1 MAFNRGNGFIV
12 NEEQITALLEDTLR
26 SVESAGEEDI
36 KALNAIK
43 KLFKKVPFSRRKYVT
58 AMLVKQAILSG
69 RGGRFAHKDDRRNRY
84 EQHGE
89 TSRAK
94 FDSASGEKFERAPR
108 VRIDKD
114 VSTSIFISIGKYSHV
129 YKKDIVGI
137 LVSVAHLDHDRIGDI
152 RLFPKYSFV
161 QLYKED
167 CKKVIDAL
175 NGYEYR
181 GRKLSVDYAQ
191 QKGEEAAAEYS
202 ETAAEEKIPE
212 NVTNF
217 GHGTVSESSESDK
230 IAAEQTAFAA
240 SMASAPVEEPVAPYS
255 ETTDD
260 GQVKSHFG
268 DGAAY

>member
-1 MAFNRGNGFIV
+1 MAFNRRNTFVV
-12 NEEQITALLEDTLR
+12 NEEQITSLLEETLR
-26 SVESAGEEDI
+26 SVENAGEEEV
-36 KALNAIK
+36 KALDVIK

-69 RGGRFAHKDDRRNRY
+69 RAGRFARKEDRHSRY
-84 EQHGE
+84 ESRTEARGSKFE
-89 TSRAK
+89 ANTS
-94 FDSASGEKFERAPR
+94 EKFERSAR
-108 VRIDKD
+108 VRIDKEL
-114 VSTSIFISIGKYSHV
+114 STSIFISVGRHSHV

-137 LVSVAHLDHDRIGDI
+137 LVSAAGLEHERIGDI

-167 CKKVIDAL
+167 CQKVIDTL

-191 QKGEEAAAEYS
+191 QKGEELQADFTE
-202 ETAAEEKIPE
+202 AEEKIPE
-212 NVTNF
+212 NVTNTAV
-217 GHGTVSESSESDK
+217 GNVSESLEADK

-240 SMASAPVEEPVAPYS
+240 SMAGSATVETPLAPYS

>member
-1 MAFNRGNGFIV
+1 MAFNRGNGFVV

-26 SVESAGEEDI
+26 SVENAGEEEV

-69 RGGRFAHKDDRRNRY
+69 RASRFARKDDRRGRY

-89 TSRAK
+89 NRSK
-94 FDSASGEKFERAPR
+94 FEAPAGEKFERAPR
-108 VRIDKD
+108 VRIDKE
-114 VSTSIFISIGKYSHV
+114 VSTSIFVSVGKYSHV
-129 YKKDIVGI
+129 YKKDIVGL
-137 LVSVAHLDHDRIGDI
+137 LVSVANLDHDRIGDI

-167 CKKVIDAL
+167 CQKVIDAL

-191 QKGEEAAAEYS
+191 QKGEENQASFNAD
-202 ETAAEEKIPE
+202 TAEEKIPS
-212 NVTNF
+212 NVTNAV
-217 GHGTVSESSESDK
+217 HGTVSESAEADK

-240 SMASAPVEEPVAPYS
+240 SMASTPVVETPVEPYA
-255 ETTDD
+255 ETADD